1 MLKRDAPAFA
11 SGLALDCLAK
21 HSVDFWMPSEGL
33 PDSENRVVLNKDGK
47 ICLHDTEHN
56 LEGHR
61 RLERKLKNMLGG
73 IGCEDYLFSQ
83 SIYLGKKIPMAGT
96 AHQWGTIRFGNDPKT
111 SALDVNCQAHE
122 LENLD
127 VVDSSFFVSSTAVHP
142 GLTIMASALRVGDHL
157 KER

>member
-73 IGCEDYLFSQ
+73 IGCDIQAYMWASLAAGQGYELAAKG
-83 SIYLGKKIPMAGT
+83 LKI
-96 AHQWGTIRFGNDPKT
+96 
-111 SALDVNCQAHE
+111 
-122 LENLD
+122 LE
-127 VVDSSFFVSSTAVHP
+127 
-142 GLTIMASALRVGDHL
+142 
-157 KER
+157 KEMTPAQLAEAQRLVREWKAKWV